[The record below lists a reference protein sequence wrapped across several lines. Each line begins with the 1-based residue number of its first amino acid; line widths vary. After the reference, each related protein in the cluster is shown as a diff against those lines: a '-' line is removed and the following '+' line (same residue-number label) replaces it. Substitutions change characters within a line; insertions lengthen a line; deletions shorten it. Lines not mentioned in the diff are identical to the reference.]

1 MEKTEA
7 KAVAKT
13 IRIAPR
19 RTRLIIDL
27 IRGKSVIEASAIL
40 RNQPQRAARVIEKVL
55 KSAVSNAVNNNKL
68 KEENLIV
75 KTCYVDEAI
84 VMKRAKMDSR
94 GHVGRND
101 HKTSHITIIE
111 ISACSSEDK
120 EKLQE
125 LEKKFSEL
133 AKYLRE
139 KS

>member
-1 MEKTEA
+1 MEKTEVR
-7 KAVAKT
+7 AVAKT
-13 IRIAPR
+13 VRIAPR

-27 IRGKSVIEASAIL
+27 IRGKSVIEAAAIL

-101 HKTSHITIIE
+101 HKTSHITIIV
-111 ISACSSEDK
+111 SENK
-120 EKLQE
+120 
-125 LEKKFSEL
+125 
-133 AKYLRE
+133 
-139 KS
+139 